1 MALWGLKDCG
11 EKNSPHH
18 HHHPLVVSEWKD
30 SLENKGGPK
39 TQSIMDV
46 TQRSSKKINQKSPS
60 RSKSALKTNKKT
72 PKSQLMVLTLEKT
85 KPNEQINATLLYR
98 VSTDCSQ
105 VRMTSTGATKQ
116 PLRNCE
122 GE

>member
-11 EKNSPHH
+11 EKNSTHH
-18 HHHPLVVSEWKD
+18 HPHPLVVSEWKD

-39 TQSIMDV
+39 TRSIMDV
-46 TQRSSKKINQKSPS
+46 TQRSSKKINQNSPS

-85 KPNEQINATLLYR
+85 KPNEQVNATLLYR
-98 VSTDCSQ
+98 VSTDC
-105 VRMTSTGATKQ
+105 RMRMISTGATKQ
-116 PLRNCE
+116 PLMNCE